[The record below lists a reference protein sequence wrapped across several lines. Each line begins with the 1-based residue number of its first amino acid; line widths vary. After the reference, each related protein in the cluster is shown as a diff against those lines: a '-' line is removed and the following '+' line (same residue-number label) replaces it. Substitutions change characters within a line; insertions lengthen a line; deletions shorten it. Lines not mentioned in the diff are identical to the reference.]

1 MIYIVLN
8 VILCAVLVWFS
19 SFEDVRNDDE
29 RIKPVIN
36 FVLLLSAIAFFT
48 AADIVVSL
56 IGNKQ
61 LISVIGKVTLAFFAW
76 FSISISFYL
85 LSFPK
90 IRKGVVTKVIK
101 IVLLLAGIYVILAKI
116 QEVTLSIE
124 NGIGVESEMFP
135 YFDYSWAEI
144 FFFVYAFVLPGLA
157 ELSVL
162 FRIQGEKN
170 KLFKQKLILLLIALP
185 AAVGAT
191 FVLCRIATNFV
202 PAFNLLYVFGLA
214 ALIFLVYKAVSMSVL
229 VDITIIASRAI
240 DFIFNYIIIG
250 VIAGI
255 LFAVLQPLRFSNVFL
270 FIIVYGLV
278 TGALLVLGYQGT
290 KYLRKLRNTRDA
302 NYSHH
307 FEEELSKLDYTES
320 PDTLN
325 EKLAKIFTDNVHA
338 SSLDLLIESNDNTL
352 ETTYS
357 TRGKKTSVSLTN
369 PLFDTA
375 LNSKINVIF
384 KSHIDTKHALSSV
397 KKELSDFFYETQGEV
412 LIILNEGRHIFAAI
426 VLGEKRLGNAYT
438 DYDFSVFTNLYSY
451 FFVVGYYLKNIANED
466 VVGTV
471 NREIQMSGQIIQS
484 IQENMDF
491 IKNPKA
497 DVGYVS
503 IAAHNL
509 GGEYVDFIR
518 LTDERH
524 MIILGDISGKGIN
537 ASMSSVIIKSVVRT
551 FLAETHDFKQL
562 IQKVNAFIRGNLP
575 KGTFFAGVF
584 MLMDFSDNTLYYIN
598 CGTPAMLMYTKA
610 YNNVIEVQGEGRVL
624 GFVKNVEKLVKVR
637 KVKMNPGDIILTCTD
652 GLLEAK
658 SIRGEKF
665 GKDRVQRSMMTN
677 LTFPSDKMSQFV
689 CHELSEFTSKE
700 LEDDVSVVVIKYLD
714 KQAV

>member
-8 VILCAVLVWFS
+8 FILCGVLVWFS

-36 FVLLLSAIAFFT
+36 FVLLLAAIAFFSAT
-48 AADIVVSL
+48 GILVSV

-61 LISVIGKVTLAFFAW
+61 LISVVGKITLGFLAW

-90 IRKGVVTKVIK
+90 IRNGFVTKALK
-101 IVLLLAGIYVILAKI
+101 IILLGAGLYVIFAKI
-116 QEVTLSIE
+116 HEVDASVTE
-124 NGIGVESEMFP
+124 GVKFDSEMFP

-144 FFFVYAFVLPGLA
+144 FFFLYAFVLPAIA
-157 ELSVL
+157 ELSIL
-162 FRIQGEKN
+162 FRFQAEKS
-170 KLFKQKLILLLIALP
+170 KLVKQKLVMLFIALP
-185 AAVGAT
+185 VSVAATYIISRVAT
-191 FVLCRIATNFV
+191 QFV
-202 PAFNLLYVFGLA
+202 PAFSLLYVFGLA

-229 VDITIIASRAI
+229 VDIRIIASSAV

-250 VIAGI
+250 IIAGI
-255 LFAVLQPLRFSNVFL
+255 LFAVLQPLRMTNVFL
-270 FIIVYGLV
+270 FVVIYGLV

-320 PDTLN
+320 PDVLN
-325 EKLAKIFTDNVHA
+325 EKLAKIFADNVHA
-338 SSLDLLIESNDNTL
+338 SYLDLLIESNDNTL
-352 ETTYS
+352 ETMYS
-357 TRGKKTSVSLTN
+357 SRGKKASVSLSN

-375 LNSKINVIF
+375 LNAKINVIF
-384 KSHIDTKHALSSV
+384 KSHIDTKHALSPA
-397 KKELSDFFYETQGEV
+397 KQELTDFFYETQGDV

-451 FFVVGYYLKNIANED
+451 FFVIGYYLKNIANEA

-497 DVGYVS
+497 DVGYIS

-524 MIILGDISGKGIN
+524 MVILGDISGKGIN

-562 IQKVNAFIRGNLP
+562 IQKVNVFIRENLP

-598 CGTPAMLMYTKA
+598 CGTPAMFMYTKA

-624 GFVKNVEKLVKVR
+624 GFVKNVSSLVKVR
-637 KVKMNPGDIILTCTD
+637 KVKLNPGDMILTCTD
-652 GLLEAK
+652 GLLEGK

-665 GKDRVQRSMMTN
+665 GKDRVQRSIMSN
-677 LTFPSDKMSQFV
+677 LSFPSDKMSQFLFQ
-689 CHELSEFTSKE
+689 ELSEFTSKE

-714 KQAV
+714 R

>member
-8 VILCAVLVWFS
+8 FILCAVLVWFS
-19 SFEDVRNDDE
+19 SFEDVRNDDN

-36 FVLLLSAIAFFT
+36 LVLFLAVIAFFT
-48 AADIVVSL
+48 ATTVLVSL
-56 IGNKQ
+56 FGNKQ
-61 LISVIGKVTLAFFAW
+61 LITVIGKGLLLLVAW
-76 FSISISFYL
+76 LSISVSFYL

-90 IRKGVVTKVIK
+90 VRNGAVSKVFK
-101 IVLLLAGIYVILAKI
+101 IIFFALGAFVIFTKI
-116 QEVTLSIE
+116 QTISVTMTEGITIESDPFPFLDFSWSEV
-124 NGIGVESEMFP
+124 
-135 YFDYSWAEI
+135 
-144 FFFVYAFVLPGLA
+144 FFFFYTFVLPGFT
-157 ELSVL
+157 ELSIIL
-162 FRIQGEKN
+162 RIQAEKN
-170 KLFKQKLILLLIALP
+170 KLYKQQLLLLIIALP
-185 AAVGAT
+185 AAIAAT
-191 FVLCRIATNFV
+191 ILLCRTATLWV
-202 PAFNLLYVFGLA
+202 PTFSLLYTFGIA
-214 ALIFLVYKAVSMSVL
+214 ALVFFVYKIVTMSVL
-229 VDITIIASRAI
+229 VDISIVASSAM
-240 DFIFNYIIIG
+240 DFVFNYILVSI
-250 VIAGI
+250 IAGV
-255 LFAVLQPLRFSNVFL
+255 LFAVLQPLRMSNVLL
-270 FIIVYGLV
+270 FILVYGVV
-278 TGALLVLGYQGT
+278 TGALLVFGYQGT

-307 FEEELSKLDYTES
+307 FEEELAKLDYTES
-320 PDTLN
+320 PDVLN
-325 EKLAKIFTDNVHA
+325 EKLSNIFVNNVHT
-338 SSLDLLIESNDNTL
+338 SFVDLLIESNENNLDTM
-352 ETTYS
+352 YS
-357 TRGKKTSVSLTN
+357 SRGKKVSIPLSN
-369 PLFDTA
+369 ALFDTA
-375 LNSKINVIF
+375 LNAKINVIF
-384 KSHIDTKHALSSV
+384 KSHIDTKHALSPA
-397 KKELSDFFYETQGEV
+397 KKELSDFFYETQGDV

-451 FFVVGYYLKNIANED
+451 FFVIGYYLKNIANEA

-537 ASMSSVIIKSVVRT
+537 ASMSSVILKSVVRT

-562 IQKVNAFIRGNLP
+562 IQKVNVFIRENLP

-598 CGTPAMLMYTKA
+598 CGTPAMFMYTRA

-624 GFVKNVEKLVKVR
+624 GFVKNVDKLVKVR
-637 KVKMNPGDIILTCTD
+637 KVKLNPGDMILTCTD
-652 GLLEAK
+652 GLLEGK

-665 GKDRVQRSMMTN
+665 GKDRVQRSIIDN
-677 LTFPSDKMSQFV
+677 LSFPSDKMSQFL
-689 CHELSEFTSKE
+689 CQELSDFTSKE
-700 LEDDVSVVVIKYLD
+700 LEDDVSVVVLKYLE
-714 KQAV
+714 K